1 MKGLIVLVAIGV
13 AALVAAPAA
22 LSGQPT
28 ITRTPITL
36 SFEDDTDCGFSVF
49 ISGGGTDINITSTS
63 ADGTVHSFDAF
74 TNAKLT
80 VTNIADP
87 SKSVTVSSAGSG
99 HATFRTDGSATII
112 STGPAFIFGF
122 PLLPGI
128 NWVAGRWILTF
139 DASGNPTFQLV
150 GGTVRDLCAAVA

>member
-1 MKGLIVLVAIGV
+1 MKGLIVLVIGV

-36 SFEDDTDCGFSVF
+36 SLEDDTDCGFPVF
-49 ISGGGTDINITSTS
+49 ISGGGTDINITNTL
-63 ADGTVHSFDAF
+63 ADGTIRSFDAF
-74 TNAKLT
+74 TSAKLT

-122 PLLPGI
+122 WLFPGI
-128 NWVAGRWILTF
+128 HWVAGRWTLTF
-139 DASGNPTFQLV
+139 DASGNPTFRIV
-150 GGTVRDLCAAVA
+150 GGTTRDLCAAVA